1 MWTATYLLNLHMKPF
16 MDAEPES
23 VDPKKIKTFRRLLLS
38 LCWEMEVTKKVSYQ
52 FYTRFQKFTS
62 DLNHA
67 FKRLRSTLLS
77 ATGSK
82 ETLEFHVLKNLE
94 LNLKKDR
101 VPIVLDIKSNLSQNF
116 PFSLSVDTK
125 STNDEVLSRNQDF
138 LKLKSEV
145 QEEIL
150 TSFLNSAVLSLE
162 TCYSIL
168 ESSHERISSRGI
180 IKKEESN
187 GYKKDLTCY
196 NALRRMTSL
205 LVQLASAKLEE
216 SEIAYLYTSISGL
229 LDKWNEYVGFAQEVI
244 LSFYELSDMITIC
257 YSFARHEI
265 KLPIPDLVSVQKEV
279 SVKQKFENKS
289 EKSRSRQLDLKEY
302 AVEALLEECVER
314 QNSENSIGNAKS
326 SALKMPLVKDNN
338 SVCIPYHNAMLS
350 TRYPLFIQQY
360 PLEVLSK
367 RGQKYFIVFR

>member
-1 MWTATYLLNLHMKPF
+1 ME
-16 MDAEPES
+16 AESES
-23 VDPKKIKTFRRLLLS
+23 VEFKKIKIFRRLLLS
-38 LCWEMEVTKKVSYQ
+38 LCWEMEVAKKVSYQ
-52 FYTRFQKFTS
+52 FYTRFQKFTN
-62 DLNHA
+62 DLNYA
-67 FKRLRSTLLS
+67 FKKLRSTLLS
-77 ATGSK
+77 ATCSK
-82 ETLEFHVLKNLE
+82 ETLDFHIKKNLE

-101 VPIVLDIKSNLSQNF
+101 VPIVLDIKSDSSQNF

-125 STNDEVLSRNQDF
+125 SIVNDEVVSRNQDF

-145 QEEIL
+145 QEEII

-168 ESSHERISSRGI
+168 ESSHERIKNRGI
-180 IKKEESN
+180 IKMGGNN

-196 NALRRMTSL
+196 NALRCMTNL
-205 LVQLASAKLEE
+205 LLELASVKLEE
-216 SEIAYLYTSISGL
+216 SEIAYLYTSISSL
-229 LDKWNEYVGFAQEVI
+229 LDNWNEYVGFAQEVI

-279 SVKQKFENKS
+279 SVKSKFQTTS
-289 EKSRSRQLDLKEY
+289 EKSRSKQLDLKQY
-302 AVEALLEECVER
+302 AVEVLLEECAER
-314 QNSENSIGNAKS
+314 QNSDSSIWNAKS
-326 SALKMPLVKDNN
+326 SVVRIPLVKDN
-338 SVCIPYHNAMLS
+338 SICCPYHNVMLS

-367 RGQKYFIVFR
+367 RGQKYFVVFR